1 MKAAESYHDCL
12 VKERRRALRETLF
25 LQKASQEVKDKANKE
40 LNDEIEKTKDV
51 EIAAYAA
58 ELRACKP
65 LGALPACVEDCSNWL
80 TMLRKDYDIAPANI
94 TLLASEQNFESIVKF
109 KLWDTQSDQHK

>member
-12 VKERRRALRETLF
+12 VKERRRALKEKLI
-25 LQKASQEVKDKANKE
+25 LQKESQEVKDKANAE
-40 LNDEIEKTKDV
+40 LNAEIDKTKDA

-65 LGALPACVEDCSNWL
+65 LGALPAC
-80 TMLRKDYDIAPANI
+80 A
-94 TLLASEQNFESIVKF
+94 
-109 KLWDTQSDQHK
+109 